1 MTAILKE
8 QDKHSYQPVTG
19 MWHVP
24 MFGFTESKGH
34 VQLCEQVRT
43 WCSFRNPQ
51 AHAKTAYLRV
61 EKASGPQIRRQLVDI
76 ARQVAQQR

>member
-8 QDKHSYQPVTG
+8 QDKHSYQPVTD

-34 VQLCEQVRT
+34 VHLCEQART
-43 WCSFRNPQ
+43 WCSFRTLQ
-51 AHAKTAYLRV
+51 AHANKTAYLRI
-61 EKASGPQIRRQLVDI
+61 EKASCPQL
-76 ARQVAQQR
+76 